1 MDIRVASGHRAPWLM
16 AACLLSSAV
25 CGGVP
30 VQAGPTLETRE
41 NMAIGAQ
48 ATFNN
53 NWAQTFEAK
62 GSMNVEGSTVES
74 PILLAPFAFVGVE
87 NTPVIIP
94 NAGLAQLTA
103 TVTEMTVNG
112 GQLEAAASVNPLF
125 LLSLDGTQDIEDPDI
140 MAPSSTSASTTS
152 QTGNNIVLNS
162 SVYDGLPALRIT
174 PGTTDSSVIGASI
187 IGTNIGSDSLQVTGS
202 ISTTVINTLGLSAF

>member
-1 MDIRVASGHRAPWLM
+1 
-16 AACLLSSAV
+16 
-25 CGGVP
+25 
-30 VQAGPTLETRE
+30 
-41 NMAIGAQ
+41 
-48 ATFNN
+48 
-53 NWAQTFEAK
+53 
-62 GSMNVEGSTVES
+62 
-74 PILLAPFAFVGVE
+74 
-87 NTPVIIP
+87 
-94 NAGLAQLTA
+94 
-103 TVTEMTVNG
+103 MTVNG